1 MPRSHTQFAE
11 LKTILIV
18 DDTPDNLTIL
28 GELLMPHYDVKIA
41 NNGQRALIAAEQY
54 PAPDLI
60 LLDIMMPE
68 MDGHEVLRCLKANP
82 KTQAIPVIFI
92 SALNEE
98 HDETQGL
105 TLGAVDYITKPIK
118 PAIALARVK
127 AQLELKAA
135 RDLLQNSN
143 AWLEHE
149 IARRMRQNQMIQ
161 DVSIR
166 ALAKLAEVRDNETGN
181 HILRTQA
188 YVRILA
194 EELAKHPD
202 HGKVLTAENVNLYSK
217 ASPLHDIGKVGI
229 PDHILHKP
237 GKHTPEEWAV
247 MKTHAEIGANA
258 IWEAIQNEPD
268 QDGLSFLH
276 VAMEIAAHHHE
287 KWDGSGYPKGL
298 AGTDIPFAARI
309 MALADVMDALLSK
322 RIYKPPFT
330 FEQATAIILEGKA
343 SHFDPDVVDAFSRR
357 LDDFAAIATRF
368 QDNN

>member
-1 MPRSHTQFAE
+1 MTHSDIQLAD
-11 LKTILIV
+11 LKTIHIV

-28 GELLMPHYDVKIA
+28 GELLMPHYNVKIA
-41 NNGQRALIAAEQY
+41 NNGQRALISAETE

-68 MDGHEVLRCLKANP
+68 MDGHEVLRRLKANP
-82 KTQAIPVIFI
+82 KTQATPVIFI

-98 HDETQGL
+98 HDETLGL

-127 AQLELKAA
+127 AQLDLKAA

-143 AWLEHE
+143 AWLESE
-149 IARRMRQNQMIQ
+149 VARRMRQNQMIQ

-194 EELAKHPD
+194 EQLAADPR
-202 HGKVLTAENVNLYSK
+202 HGKVLTAETVDLYTK

-229 PDHILHKP
+229 PDQVLHKP
-237 GKHTPEEWAV
+237 SKHTPEEWEI
-247 MKTHAEIGANA
+247 MKTHAQIGANA

-268 QDGLSFLH
+268 QDGLGFLH
-276 VAMEIAAHHHE
+276 IAMEIAAHHHE

-298 AGTDIPFAARI
+298 AGEDIPFAARI
-309 MALADVMDALLSK
+309 MALADVFDALLSK
-322 RIYKPPFT
+322 RVYKPPLT
-330 FEQATAIILEGKA
+330 IEEATAIILEGKA

-357 LDDFAAIATRF
+357 IDDFAAIASRF